1 MYRKIGKELRQ
12 SKKSFRKKNNTIDAI
27 LCKIKNIDLR
37 YLSDKE
43 FSLKTEELKK
53 SVCKGISNEEILVEA
68 FALVYEAVYR
78 VLGIKPFDCQLIA
91 GIYLYNNKIIEMQ
104 TGEGKTLSAVFAAY
118 LAALAGKGV
127 HILTFNDYLA
137 KRDAAWMGPVYNLL
151 GVSVGYINEGMN
163 IDQRK
168 RSYACDIT
176 YVTAKEAG
184 FDYLRD
190 SLCYAKDD
198 IAHRPFN
205 FAIVD
210 EADSILIDEAKIP
223 LVIATGISEDGNVF
237 KDIFQMIKKLQKGLH
252 YNTDEYFR
260 NVYLTE
266 RGIQFFE
273 TAFKCGNLY
282 ENRNLNLL
290 SDISSALH
298 AEVLLHRDIDY
309 IVKDGRLELVDE
321 FTGRVVENRHW
332 PDRLQ
337 IAVEVKEG
345 IDAASKGKVMSSI
358 SIQNFINLYPKVS
371 GMTGTALSSKDEF
384 LNFYGMEAVIIP
396 RNRICVRIDYPDC
409 IYQDKE
415 SKFKAVLK
423 EIMEVNKTRR
433 PILIG
438 TGSINESEKL
448 AKMLNNNGIKCQVL
462 NAKNDEFEARIIA
475 DAGALSA
482 VTVSTNMAGRG
493 TDIRLGGNKE
503 QDREKVVALGGLY
516 VIGTNRH
523 ESIRIDNQLRGRAGR
538 QGDPGSTRFFISLE
552 DDIFIKNSAGTDI
565 QKKYTDDF
573 QGKLENNPKLVGRI
587 AQIQRTME
595 GQNYEIRKTLW
606 KYTDII
612 EQQRKIIFKSRA
624 DILNGSQKLNLLK
637 TNMPESY
644 KSIEEKIGIK
654 DISDLERDL
663 SLYVIDKCWAEY
675 LEHVSYLRDGIHLV
689 IVGGK
694 NPLEEYIYN
703 VIESFDELRENIW
716 HEVISSLKKIKLT
729 EKGIDLGI
737 TNLKGPSS
745 TWTYLIND
753 NPFEDDLG
761 LMLASNRNVGFSAV
775 AAGLPFV
782 SINLLFGLIYQ
793 KLFKRNRHVE

>member
-1 MYRKIGKELRQ
+1 MFSKIGKELSQ
-12 SKKSFRKKNNTIDAI
+12 SKKSFRKKQNIVDTI

-37 YLSDKE
+37 YFSDKE
-43 FSLKTEELKK
+43 FSLKTEELIK
-53 SVCKGISNEEILVEA
+53 SVCKSVSNEEILVDA
-68 FALVYEAVYR
+68 FALVFEAVYR

-91 GIYLYNNKIIEMQ
+91 GIYLYNNRIIEMQ

-118 LAALAGKGV
+118 LAVLEGKGV

-137 KRDAAWMGPVYNLL
+137 RRDAAWMGPVYNLL

-168 RSYACDIT
+168 SAYACDIT

-184 FDYLRD
+184 YDYLRD
-190 SLCYAKDD
+190 SLSCESDN
-198 IAHRPFN
+198 IVHRPFN

-210 EADSILIDEAKIP
+210 EADSIMIDEAKIP
-223 LVIATGISEDGNVF
+223 LVIATGIAEDVNAL

-252 YNTDEYFR
+252 YNTDEYLR

-282 ENRNLNLL
+282 ENRNFNLL

-298 AEVLLHRDIDY
+298 AEVLLHKDIDY

-337 IAVEVKEG
+337 TAVEVKEG

-384 LNFYGMEAVIIP
+384 MNSYGIETVIIP
-396 RNRICVRIDYPDC
+396 RNRICVRIDHPDY

-415 SKFKAVLK
+415 SKFKAVIK
-423 EIMEVNKTRR
+423 EIMEVNKTGR

-438 TGSINESEKL
+438 SGSIAESERL
-448 AKMLNNNGIKCQVL
+448 TKMLNYNGIKSQVL
-462 NAKNDEFEARIIA
+462 NAKNDEFEALIIA
-475 DAGALSA
+475 NAGTLGA

-493 TDIRLGGNKE
+493 TDIRLGGNEE

-538 QGDPGSTRFFISLE
+538 QGDPGSSRFFISLE
-552 DDIFIKNSAGTDI
+552 DDIFKKNNAGTDI
-565 QKKYTDDF
+565 QKRFAVDF
-573 QGKLENNPKLVGRI
+573 DNDVIDNSKLLCRI
-587 AQIQRTME
+587 AQVQRTIE

-606 KYTDII
+606 RYTDII

-624 DILNGSQKLNLLK
+624 HILNSTQNLNLLK
-637 TNMPESY
+637 THMPEFY
-644 KSIEEKIGIK
+644 KSIEEKICIK
-654 DISDLERDL
+654 DISDVERYL
-663 SLYVIDKCWAEY
+663 SLYVVDKCWAEY

-694 NPLEEYIYN
+694 NPLEEYIHN
-703 VIESFDELRENIW
+703 VIESFNELREKIRR
-716 HEVISSLKKIKLT
+716 EIISSLEKIKLT
-729 EKGIDLGI
+729 ENGIDLGI
-737 TNLKGPSS
+737 SNLKGPSS

-761 LMLASNRNVGFSAV
+761 LMLASNKNIGFSAV

-782 SINLLFGLIYQ
+782 SINLIFGLIYQ
-793 KLFKRNRHVE
+793 RFFKRNRHVR